1 MVECPAIVDIDWV
14 NTNIND
20 PNLVIIDCRFQLNNP
35 QFGYQEY
42 LKSHI
47 PGAFYLNLDED
58 LSSPVQ
64 KHGGRHPL
72 PNFDLFAAKI
82 ANLGIKHGK
91 TRVIAYDSSR
101 FAFASRLWWL
111 LRYCGHDQVSLL
123 DGGWQAW
130 QASNY
135 PVSQEIPSGKSGHFV
150 PQIQNDW
157 VIDIEGVKRKKDQ
170 ARVILVDSREGD
182 RYRGEREPIDP
193 IAGHIPGAVNF
204 CWLDVTN
211 EQGYLRSLAELE
223 TLWSSYAKTDQMIV
237 YCGSGVTACVNLFS
251 LELIGRKPA
260 LLYPGGWSD
269 WCSYLNLI

>member
-1 MVECPAIVDIDWV
+1 MIKHPAIVSVDWL
-14 NTNIND
+14 NSNLNEPNI
-20 PNLVIIDCRFQLNNP
+20 VIVDCRFQLNNP

-47 PGAFYLNLDED
+47 PNAFYLNLDQD
-58 LSSPVQ
+58 LSSPPE

-72 PNFDLFAAKI
+72 PNFDLFAEKM

-91 TRVIAYDSSR
+91 TRVIIYDSSR
-101 FAFASRLWWL
+101 FAFASRFWWL

-130 QASNY
+130 QAENC
-135 PVSQEIPSGKSGHFV
+135 PVTDEIPSEKSGDFQ
-150 PQIQNDW
+150 PQLQTDW
-157 VIDIEGVKRKKDQ
+157 VIDIETLKQRKDHHNL
-170 ARVILVDSREGD
+170 ILVDSREGD

-193 IAGHIPGAVNF
+193 LAGHIPGAVNS
-204 CWLDVTN
+204 CWLNVTN
-211 EQGYLRSLAELE
+211 EQGYLLSLEELQ
-223 TLWSSYAKTDQMIV
+223 TLWSPYSETNEMIV

-251 LELIGRKPA
+251 LELIGRKLP

-269 WCSYLNLI
+269 WCSYLI

>member
-1 MVECPAIVDIDWV
+1 MIDHPTIVSVDWL
-14 NTNIND
+14 NSNLND
-20 PNLVIIDCRFQLNNP
+20 PNLVIVDCRFQLNNP

-42 LKSHI
+42 LQGHI

-72 PNFDLFAAKI
+72 PNFNLFAEKMT
-82 ANLGIKHGK
+82 NLGIKQGE
-91 TRVIAYDSSR
+91 TRVIVYDASR

-130 QASNY
+130 QINSCSI
-135 PVSQEIPSGKSGHFV
+135 SQEMPSLPKSGDFV
-150 PQIQNDW
+150 PQLRRDW
-157 VIDIEGVKRKKDQ
+157 AIDIEGVKQRKDRDQ
-170 ARVILVDSREGD
+170 VILVDSREGD
-182 RYRGEREPIDP
+182 RFRGEREPIDP
-193 IAGHIPGAVNF
+193 IAGHIPGAVNS

-211 EQGYLRSLAELE
+211 EQGYLRPWEE
-223 TLWSSYAKTDQMIV
+223 IQKLWSDYPENHEMIF
-237 YCGSGVTACVNLFS
+237 YCGSGVTACVNLLS
-251 LELIGRKPA
+251 LELIGRKSP

-269 WCSYLNLI
+269 WCSYELV